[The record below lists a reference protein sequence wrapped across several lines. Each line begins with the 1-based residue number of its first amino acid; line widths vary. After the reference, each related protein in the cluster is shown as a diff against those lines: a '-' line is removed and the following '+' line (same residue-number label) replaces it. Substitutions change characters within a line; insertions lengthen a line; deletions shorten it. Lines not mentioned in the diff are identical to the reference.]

1 MEEGEDVPSI
11 LQCRS
16 VNVTRNHVTPEAAL
30 KVIREI
36 DKDCMIEECVVE
48 GAIHPVWRNPLFH
61 EVHLQSSPTDV

>member
-1 MEEGEDVPSI
+1 VIRGKRGVGMEEGEDVPSI

-36 DKDCMIEECVVE
+36 DKDCMIEE
-48 GAIHPVWRNPLFH
+48 
-61 EVHLQSSPTDV
+61 